1 MSCLFTLGLIFALIG
16 CQNEVNSNSPGNKIE
31 PAEKLSEISEREL
44 PEMKVFRQDMNKTFQ
59 DLAGRPWVLA
69 KPQESYQDINF
80 SVSGNE

>member
-16 CQNEVNSNSPGNKIE
+16 CQNEVNSNSPGEKTE
-31 PAEKLSEISEREL
+31 PAEKLSKVAEREF
-44 PEMKVFRQDMNKTFQ
+44 PEMKVCRQDINKTYE